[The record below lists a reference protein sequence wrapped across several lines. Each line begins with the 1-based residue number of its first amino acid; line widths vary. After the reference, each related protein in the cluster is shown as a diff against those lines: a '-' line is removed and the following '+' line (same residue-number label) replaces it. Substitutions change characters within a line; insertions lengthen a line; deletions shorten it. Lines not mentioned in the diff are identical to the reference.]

1 MKLISNNKRVRIIFQ
16 DNRIIEGLLLACDF
30 HMNTIISKSVEYRLS
45 KESKKWEKRK
55 KENRDIY
62 SCLTVK
68 VVLSIN
74 IFSLVLL
81 NLSLTKSYFYKNS
94 Y

>member
-30 HMNTIISKSVEYRLS
+30 HMNTIIYKSVEYRLS

-55 KENRDIY
+55 VGICIIRGN
-62 SCLTVK
+62 
-68 VVLSIN
+68 SIAT
-74 IFSLVLL
+74 ISF
-81 NLSLTKSYFYKNS
+81 F
-94 Y
+94 

>member
-16 DNRIIEGLLLACDF
+16 DNRIIEGIILTCDF

-55 KENRDIY
+55 VGICIIRGN
-62 SCLTVK
+62 
-68 VVLSIN
+68 SIAT
-74 IFSLVLL
+74 ISF
-81 NLSLTKSYFYKNS
+81 F
-94 Y
+94 

>member
-1 MKLISNNKRVRIIFQ
+1 MKLFRKFKRVRIIFQ

-55 KENRDIY
+55 VGICIIRGN
-62 SCLTVK
+62 
-68 VVLSIN
+68 SIAT
-74 IFSLVLL
+74 ISF
-81 NLSLTKSYFYKNS
+81 F
-94 Y
+94 

>member
-55 KENRDIY
+55 VGICIIRGN
-62 SCLTVK
+62 
-68 VVLSIN
+68 SIAT
-74 IFSLVLL
+74 ISF
-81 NLSLTKSYFYKNS
+81 F
-94 Y
+94 

>member
-1 MKLISNNKRVRIIFQ
+1 MKLISNNKRVHIIFQ

-55 KENRDIY
+55 VGICIIRGN
-62 SCLTVK
+62 
-68 VVLSIN
+68 SIAT
-74 IFSLVLL
+74 ISF
-81 NLSLTKSYFYKNS
+81 F
-94 Y
+94 